1 MTSDFKVLRLVGQA
15 ESDFTK
21 EVFVVKYRT
30 RAIIGRS

>member
-21 EVFVVKYRT
+21 EVFVVKYLIRVS
-30 RAIIGRS
+30 R